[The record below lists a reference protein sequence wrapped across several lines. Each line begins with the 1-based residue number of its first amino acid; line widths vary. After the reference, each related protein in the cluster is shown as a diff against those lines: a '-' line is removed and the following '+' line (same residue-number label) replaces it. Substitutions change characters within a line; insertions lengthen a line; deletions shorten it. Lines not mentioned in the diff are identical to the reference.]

1 MGIPEPGTL
10 VPWCPGFRKVSMR
23 SNFKSE
29 RWQINKRQQ
38 DKEGNKAR
46 VAPDLEIYLESLFE
60 HRVKARAVGSGS

>member
-1 MGIPEPGTL
+1 
-10 VPWCPGFRKVSMR
+10 MR